1 MNKRTLNLTLV
12 IFVFLIMACSAISTG
27 LIIHLLYRYE
37 LISDIRMAPTVL
49 SLVSLGVSIVIGTTL
64 ALVLSRKVLKPLN
77 ELIEATREVA
87 KGNFETEIAEL
98 DKDNEIA
105 ELVRSFNYMTKELK
119 GIGMFHRDFIN
130 NFSHEFKTPI
140 TSIRGFAK
148 QLQNI
153 DTTDEQRREY
163 TDIIVSEAE
172 RLANMSSNIL
182 LLTKLENQEIITGK
196 ENFFLDE
203 QIRNCI
209 LMLQTQWEEKC
220 INFELDL
227 DSIEYFGN
235 EEMLSYVWINIISN
249 AIKFSE
255 PNSSIRIRCIE
266 DMSDVKVNIRD
277 EGIGMDD
284 KTRIH
289 IFEKFYQG
297 DSSRKSEGNG
307 LGLSLVKR
315 IVELCSG
322 RISVK
327 SQIGKGS
334 EFIVRLPKND

>member
-1 MNKRTLNLTLV
+1 MNRRTLNLALV
-12 IFVFLIMACSAISTG
+12 VFVFLIMACSAASTG

-64 ALVLSRKVLKPLN
+64 ALALSRKVLKPLN

-87 KGNFETEIAEL
+87 RGNFEVEVEEL
-98 DKDNEIA
+98 DKDNEIG
-105 ELVRSFNYMTKELK
+105 ELVKSFNYMTRELK

-130 NFSHEFKTPI
+130 NFSHELKTPI
-140 TSIRGFAK
+140 ASIRGFAK
-148 QLQNI
+148 QLQNS
-153 DTTDEQRREY
+153 DLTDEQRKEY
-163 TDIIVSEAE
+163 AEIIVSEAE
-172 RLANMSSNIL
+172 RLTNMSSNIL

-196 ENFFLDE
+196 EDFFLDE
-203 QIRNCI
+203 QIRSCI
-209 LMLQTQWEEKC
+209 LLLQQQWEEKN
-220 INFELDL
+220 IDFELDL
-227 DSIEYFGN
+227 DPLKYFGN
-235 EEMLSYVWINIISN
+235 EEMLSYVWTNIISN

-255 PNSSIRIRCIE
+255 PNSSISIRCAE
-266 DMSDVKVNIRD
+266 EMSDVKVNIKD

-284 KTRIH
+284 KTRVH

-315 IVELCSG
+315 VVELCGG

-334 EFIVRLPKND
+334 EFIVRLPKNE

>member
-1 MNKRTLNLTLV
+1 MNRKTLNLALV
-12 IFVFLIMACSAISTG
+12 VFVFLIMACSAVSTG
-27 LIIHLLYRYE
+27 IIIHLLYRYE

-49 SLVSLGVSIVIGTTL
+49 SIVSLGVSIVIGTTL

-77 ELIEATREVA
+77 ELISATREVA
-87 KGNFETEIAEL
+87 RGNFEVELDEL

-140 TSIRGFAK
+140 TSIRGFAR
-148 QLQNI
+148 QLQNKDI
-153 DTTDEQRREY
+153 TDEQREEY
-163 TDIIVSEAE
+163 TEIIVSEAE
-172 RLANMSSNIL
+172 RLTNMASNIL

-196 ENFFLDE
+196 ESFYLDE
-203 QIRNCI
+203 QIRSCI
-209 LMLQTQWEEKC
+209 LLLQQQWEEKG
-220 INFELDL
+220 ISFELEL
-227 DSIEYFGN
+227 DSFQYFGN
-235 EEMLSYVWINIISN
+235 EEMLSYVWTNLISN

-255 PNSSIRIRCIE
+255 PRSTIWIRCIE
-266 DMSDVKVNIRD
+266 DVSDVKVNIRD
-277 EGIGMDD
+277 EGIGMEDQ
-284 KTRIH
+284 TRIH

-315 IVELCSG
+315 IVELCGG

-327 SQIGKGS
+327 SQMGKGS
-334 EFIVRLPKND
+334 EFILRFPRQG